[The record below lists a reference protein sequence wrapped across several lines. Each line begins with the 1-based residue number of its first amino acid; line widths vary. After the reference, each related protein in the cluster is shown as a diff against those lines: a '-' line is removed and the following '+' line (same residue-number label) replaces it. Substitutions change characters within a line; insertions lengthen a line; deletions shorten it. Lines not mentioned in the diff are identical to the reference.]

1 MKSKQNTLTIPG
13 PMQISFDYTI
23 CIGDKEIKKGKHKE
37 IIQKIR
43 KEDVNEGL
51 LLDILKERIDKI
63 LNSMKEEDISLLYCS
78 KDKIQCKI
86 DNYMHGFY
94 NVDINVNS

>member
-23 CIGDKEIKKGKHKE
+23 CIGDKEIKKGKYKE

-43 KEDVNEGL
+43 KEDRYIEGANRQNTQLNERRRYFTTVL
-51 LLDILKERIDKI
+51 
-63 LNSMKEEDISLLYCS
+63 
-78 KDKIQCKI
+78 
-86 DNYMHGFY
+86 
-94 NVDINVNS
+94 